1 MHLES
6 PVFHHDQAIPVQYT
20 GDSRDLSPPL
30 RWDDPRE
37 PAAAFALLVE
47 DPDAP
52 TDEPW
57 VHWIAYNI
65 PGTARELPEGLP
77 RSTRVPDQ
85 GGFRQGLNSFPDGNI
100 GYRGPFPPQNHGAHH
115 YHFHLYAL
123 RQPLHVDGK
132 VSKRHLLRAMQ
143 QAGIIEEAE
152 LVGCYARSS
161 RELPH

>member
-1 MHLES
+1 MHLDS
-6 PVFHHDQAIPVQYT
+6 PAFHHNEPIPPRYT

-65 PGTARELPEGLP
+65 PGSARELPEGLP
-77 RSTRVPDQ
+77 ATVRVEAQ
-85 GGFRQGLNSFPDGNI
+85 GGFRQGLNSFPDGGV
-100 GYRGPFPPQNHGAHH
+100 GYRGPLPPQNHGPHH

-123 RQPLHVDGK
+123 RRPLHIDGK
-132 VSKRHLLRAMQ
+132 VRKRHLVRALE
-143 QAGIIEEAE
+143 QAGVIEEAE
-152 LVGCYARSS
+152 LVGLYQRPGAR
-161 RELPH
+161 PAH